1 MDFEETQGQDRSYPD
16 PSQSYTPVHMTP
28 GTPPPIPPTKQTFS
42 PQQKKKG
49 SGWRIFWGIVLA
61 FSILANILLFFGI
74 IGILMIFGQTTGE
87 MFVTTHNY
95 TEQIIEEGPA
105 SSKIAVI
112 RMQGVIDN
120 LVSDEVRRQLDAAA
134 KDHKV
139 KAVILRAITPGGT
152 VSASDQIHHAITQ
165 FRQKTNKP
173 IVAFMQSIATS
184 GGYYTSVAC
193 DKIVAEPTVITGS
206 IGVIMSNL
214 VIRDLLENKLG
225 IDPVVIK
232 SGPKKDWPSM
242 FSHMTEEQKQ
252 YLMDKLI
259 TPAYE
264 RFIQLVANG
273 RPQLTMEEI
282 RTLADGSIYGA
293 EEAKAGKLID
303 QVGYIDQA
311 IGTAKLLAGISQ
323 ARVVE
328 YQRPFTI
335 SSLFGAEAKTPF
347 KLDRDTLH
355 ELAVPQLL
363 YLWDATQ

>member
-1 MDFEETQGQDRSYPD
+1 MQT
-16 PSQSYTPVHMTP
+16 PSPRP
-28 GTPPPIPPTKQTFS
+28 
-42 PQQKKKG
+42 KKKG

-61 FSILANILLFFGI
+61 FSLLANVLLFFGI
-74 IGILMIFGQTTGE
+74 IGIMMLSGGMFTLSQT
-87 MFVTTHNY
+87 Y
-95 TEQIIEEGPA
+95 PEQILEDGPA

-120 LVSDEVRRQLDAAA
+120 QISEEVRRQLDAAA
-134 KDHKV
+134 GDRRV
-139 KAVILRAITPGGT
+139 KAVILRAVTPGGT

-165 FRQKTNKP
+165 FRQKSNKP
-173 IVAFMQSIATS
+173 IVAFMQSMATS

-264 RFIQLVANG
+264 RFIQLVADG

-293 EEAKAGKLID
+293 EEARANKLID

-311 IGTAKLLAGISQ
+311 IATAKSLGGISR

-328 YQRPFTI
+328 YYRSPTI
-335 SSLFGAEAKTPF
+335 LSLFGAETKPSL

-355 ELAVPQLL
+355 ELSVPQLL
-363 YLWDATQ
+363 YLWDANQ